1 MKSSMANSQ
10 NTSASHLQFLCKIN
24 SFLIACNIKGLKRLD
39 QSYYPKLWHIGP
51 PQPTYLGPV
60 RDFAHINSL
69 KQHFQIKSINIMTLV
84 ADKNNK
90 KKGYNKYKFKD
101 VLSHTQYSL
110 ALCVFF
116 QLIDGIISLI
126 ESTC

>member
-1 MKSSMANSQ
+1 M
-10 NTSASHLQFLCKIN
+10 N
-24 SFLIACNIKGLKRLD
+24 SFLITCNIKGLKRLK

-90 KKGYNKYKFKD
+90 KKVTTNANLKTYFHT
-101 VLSHTQYSL
+101 LSIPL
-110 ALCVFF
+110 PFVFF
-116 QLIDGIISLI
+116 SN
-126 ESTC
+126 